1 MNIIVPIVE
10 NVEGFCK
17 FIKENSSND
26 RIFVV
31 GIRKNLL
38 DKFKL
43 KSKNVDLHVFDDKS
57 KKEEIINALHSYCI
71 QYTKLAVVRRPL
83 LKDEFEK
90 LVNSNYDISVVQ
102 RKRSKASRGFK
113 NFVSGLIKRLF
124 AFTYFDDIS
133 AICYNEN
140 MFDLISVCPNLSMA
154 TRINRYVGVDIDE
167 IETEIEPVKKEYNK
181 KKNILALCSGIGIFL
196 ASVAGIVLL
205 SIFVKFNFLMLIID
219 LFMAIIGLSFLAFS
233 ALTFARTI
241 AVGDLRF
248 EKATEIAVEKKEPAE
263 KKKTAKKAS
272 TKTTNKTAT
281 KKVTSTKK
289 QQRKQQNKK

>member
-1 MNIIVPIVE
+1 
-10 NVEGFCK
+10 
-17 FIKENSSND
+17 
-26 RIFVV
+26 
-31 GIRKNLL
+31 
-38 DKFKL
+38 
-43 KSKNVDLHVFDDKS
+43 
-57 KKEEIINALHSYCI
+57 
-71 QYTKLAVVRRPL
+71 
-83 LKDEFEK
+83 
-90 LVNSNYDISVVQ
+90 
-102 RKRSKASRGFK
+102 
-113 NFVSGLIKRLF
+113 
-124 AFTYFDDIS
+124 
-133 AICYNEN
+133 

-219 LFMAIIGLSFLAFS
+219 LFLAIIGLSFLAFS

-248 EKATEIAVEKKEPAE
+248 EKATEIAVEKKKPAE

-289 QQRKQQNKK
+289 TTKKTTK